1 MKPVVDMFDRPI
13 VVGSLVVYTTNSRD
27 SGLTHGRVEDIYE
40 ADQYGHK
47 FMKVKIRPVHR
58 DGSTAY
64 QKEYALR
71 VPGDYSTRYSFD
83 SHKPVRASTIDYAA
97 HKILVLE

>member
-1 MKPVVDMFDRPI
+1 MFDTPI

-40 ADQYGHK
+40 VDSYSYK
-47 FMKVKIRPVHR
+47 IIKVKIRPVHR
-58 DGSTAY
+58 DGSTEY
-64 QKEYALR
+64 QQEYALR
-71 VPGDYSTRYSFD
+71 VPGDYNTRYSFD
-83 SHKPVRASTIDYAA
+83 SHKPMRASTIDYAA